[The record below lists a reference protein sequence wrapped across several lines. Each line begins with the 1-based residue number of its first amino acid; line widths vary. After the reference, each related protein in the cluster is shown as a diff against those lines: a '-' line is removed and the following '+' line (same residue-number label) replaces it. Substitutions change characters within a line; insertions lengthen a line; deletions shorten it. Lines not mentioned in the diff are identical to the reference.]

1 MYRDRWEKLEEENLS
16 SDIKSK
22 IETMELDTTY
32 KTNHE
37 ELDNAELATKAEQ
50 GIQAEEGEEP
60 LTEEQKTQA
69 LKKQRFH
76 LITKT
81 FYDPAGAAKHKRI
94 VDKDKQRA
102 SQNFGS
108 RRNSG
113 SNKSD
118 AAKSGTGENDEKY
131 YPVCPE

>member
-37 ELDNAELATKAEQ
+37 EIDNAELATKAEQ

-60 LTEEQKTQA
+60 LTEE
-69 LKKQRFH
+69 
-76 LITKT
+76 
-81 FYDPAGAAKHKRI
+81 
-94 VDKDKQRA
+94 
-102 SQNFGS
+102 
-108 RRNSG
+108 
-113 SNKSD
+113 
-118 AAKSGTGENDEKY
+118 
-131 YPVCPE
+131 